1 MARRRRPLVPG
12 AREGLDQLKVK
23 VMNQQGFKVDQ
34 NHPEQAKMEMAEE
47 QGVPLNQGDN
57 GNLTSREAG
66 KVGGPIGGNMVSE
79 LIKMA
84 KSQLNRPE

>member
-1 MARRRRPLVPG
+1 MSRRRRPLVPG
-12 AREGLDQLKVK
+12 ARDGLDQLKAH
-23 VMNQQGFKVDQ
+23 VMNQNGFKIDSH
-34 NHPEQAKMEMAEE
+34 HPEQAKVEMANEI
-47 QGVPLNQGDN
+47 GVPLNKGDN

-84 KSQLNRPE
+84 KNQLNRPE